1 MPVIPNFSAFAPT
14 PNLAGSWLNGIN
26 VANRA
31 SEVNAQLNLEQQKI
45 NQQAQSAAMEASIQQ
60 QRLQEASLRAEQEMK
75 IKSQY
80 DQQMLGLKSQELQG
94 QQAAIQLRAQE
105 AAQKFAAQQEYEAG
119 LRAGGDKNELFMR
132 LGPRMG
138 MHGSEFNDL
147 LGASEPQ
154 GASVPPEVYSLAKQG
169 LPGRAAVKIGKNQ
182 WTIQNEEQNTVPQ
195 QKLDQS
201 IAANEDKQALTMY
214 VQLQKQQTEDF
225 EGRDA
230 YQRKLRGDKLDE
242 ADEFSANEYETRAKM
257 LRQITKG
264 IGEKIGAEVPDSV
277 RKSEPE
283 YERASEVPVGGK
295 YKGMIR
301 LPGKWN
307 DKSSWKKI

>member
-182 WTIQNEEQNTVPQ
+182 WTIQNEELNTIPQ
-195 QKLDQS
+195 QRLDQS
-201 IAANEDKQALTMY
+201 ISNNESRQSLAIFAK
-214 VQLQKQQTEDF
+214 LQSQQMEDI
-225 EGRDA
+225 EGKDA
-230 YQRKLRGDKLDE
+230 YLERKKGKELDKADTIL
-242 ADEFSANEYETRAKM
+242 ADEYEKRAKI
-257 LRQITKG
+257 LDQVTRDIAKFAD
-264 IGEKIGAEVPDSV
+264 AEIPDSV